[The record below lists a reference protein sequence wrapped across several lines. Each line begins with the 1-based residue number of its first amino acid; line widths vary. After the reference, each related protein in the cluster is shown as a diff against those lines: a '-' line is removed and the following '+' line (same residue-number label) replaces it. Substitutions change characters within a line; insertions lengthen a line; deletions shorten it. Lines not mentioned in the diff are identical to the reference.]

1 MKPSKLQAWIMAAR
15 PRTLPAA
22 VSPVLVGSALAF
34 YEGVFRPGP
43 ALAALLGSLLIQIG
57 ANFANDYMDFLKG
70 SDTKER
76 LGPTRVTSAGLLS
89 LREVQAGTGVV
100 FGLAVLCGVFLTLAA
115 GWPVMVI
122 GLLSILAAL
131 AYTGGP
137 YPLGYNGLGEIF
149 AFLFFGLAAV
159 GGTYYVQAGS
169 YSLAA
174 FAASIPVGCLVVAIL
189 VVNNLRDIATDRTA
203 GKRTTAVRYGEHW
216 TRREYAILLALAFF
230 SPVLMAM
237 SALLPVWILV
247 VWLGA
252 PLGFRL
258 IHAVAADTG
267 RALNRSLAG
276 TGTLVLVFSLLFSL
290 GMIIGKIIVTAQP

>member
-22 VSPVLVGSALAF
+22 VSPVVVGSALAF

-70 SDTKER
+70 SDTHER

-89 LREVQAGTGVV
+89 LLEVQAGTAAV
-100 FGLAVLCGVFLTLAA
+100 FGLAVLCGLYLTFAA
-115 GWPVMVI
+115 GWPVVVI

-149 AFLFFGLAAV
+149 VFLFFGLAAV
-159 GGTYYVQAGS
+159 GGTYYVQARS
-169 YSLAA
+169 YNLAA

-189 VVNNLRDIATDRTA
+189 VVNNLRDIGTDRTA
-203 GKRTTAVRYGEHW
+203 GKRTTAVRHGELW
-216 TRREYAILLALAFF
+216 TRREYALLLVLAFF
-230 SPVLMAM
+230 SPVLMSM
-237 SALLPVWILV
+237 SGLLPPWVLLVWMGMPMGFGLIQSV
-247 VWLGA
+247 GA
-252 PLGFRL
+252 
-258 IHAVAADTG
+258 DSG
-267 RALNRSLAG
+267 RALNRSLG
-276 TGTLVLVFSLLFSL
+276 RTGSLELVFSLLFGL
-290 GMIIGKIIVTAQP
+290 GLVVGRLF